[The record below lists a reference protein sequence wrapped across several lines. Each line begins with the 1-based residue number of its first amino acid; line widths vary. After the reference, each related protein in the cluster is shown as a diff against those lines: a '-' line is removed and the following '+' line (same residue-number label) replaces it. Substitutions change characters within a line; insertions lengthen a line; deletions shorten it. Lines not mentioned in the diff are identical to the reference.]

1 MNRAPEHW
9 KIDGFLEDNSPIV
22 VTSRFGQNARIAA
35 PGNEAQEAESWQSER
50 DYSKFAF
57 LTVAIA
63 TSIQYV
69 LHPSDHPL
77 SFFFLFVYGVPAPSP
92 RLIAV

>member
-1 MNRAPEHW
+1 VRKAPKHW
-9 KIDGFLEDNSPIV
+9 KVDGFLEDNSPIV

-35 PGNEAQEAESWQSER
+35 PGNELEEAEAWQLER

-57 LTVAIA
+57 LTIAIA

-69 LHPSDHPL
+69 LLL
-77 SFFFLFVYGVPAPSP
+77 SLRCLF
-92 RLIAV
+92 